1 MVARFALRWFVGDCV
16 MLLQHLV
23 QLRFQA
29 PHSGQPEV
37 LGLKALQP
45 HQALNLRGV
54 LGVLVEHAFNSR
66 FATLKHIETNAELQI
81 GLDDTLPTGMICH
94 DSV

>member
-1 MVARFALRWFVGDCV
+1 

-29 PHSGQPEV
+29 PHSGQLEV

-45 HQALNLRGV
+45 HQALPLRGV
-54 LGVLVEHAFNSR
+54 LGVLVEHAFNSQ
-66 FATLKHIETNAELQI
+66 FATLKRMQN
-81 GLDDTLPTGMICH
+81 
-94 DSV
+94 SR

>member
-1 MVARFALRWFVGDCV
+1 MVCRRLCDVAAALSAAQRPA
-16 MLLQHLV
+16 
-23 QLRFQA
+23 A

-94 DSV
+94 DMYDA